1 MWASL
6 QVSIFFTIKETQ
18 SLTWSVGFFLSV
30 TSPSWWLLCTY
41 LLNVVPPIFFFLL
54 PMYMNALPRFSFFSI
69 YYSISK
75 QYSTFYFSF
84 LTSSK
89 FLKPIAVLLQS
100 CHCTEIS
107 CLKIKKPV
115 MDRINGVFSSTS
127 YLIPLRH
134 LEIMITISLKFSSL
148 CSVPF
153 YDYSSNTSAGFLSF
167 VDS

>member
-1 MWASL
+1 
-6 QVSIFFTIKETQ
+6 
-18 SLTWSVGFFLSV
+18 
-30 TSPSWWLLCTY
+30 
-41 LLNVVPPIFFFLL
+41 
-54 PMYMNALPRFSFFSI
+54 MYMNALPRFSFFSI

-75 QYSTFYFSF
+75 QYSTFHFSF

-107 CLKIKKPV
+107 CLKIKKSV
-115 MDRINGVFSSTS
+115 MDRISGVFSFTS

-134 LEIMITISLKFSSL
+134 LEIMITISLKFSTL

-167 VDS
+167 VFPSVISAHLVACTNESQSLSLPALSLEIQTHTWPLHLDH